1 MTPANVLPVSNS
13 IPVQEVF
20 QAAHFLCFSC
30 LAVPDRHTGREPW
43 LTVRQAEETCH
54 SSAYQRV
61 RGLFPSC
68 LSPPL
73 PPPPPSSSLP
83 ESSPCYLL
91 NGLVT
96 TPPAPCSSLQDLQ
109 KSQEKKTLLTL
120 LRQTPA
126 PLQGGLACLLTP
138 VEWVVSSGSRRER
151 SAVRHA
157 SSRRGSERTSH
168 AFPFG
173 ADSTGAVDRCL
184 PGSHAA
190 LPGGVGPL
198 RCVQVPGL
206 LRWRPDLGLHGV
218 PTRGSRHDPV
228 PEGYPGSP
236 KCHMRRPSR
245 DVLCPGEYKWIN
257 PPKMCPRNKQTN
269 TAAFCLSCIFW
280 QTPSKPLWPR
290 KCLRL
295 KT

>member
-1 MTPANVLPVSNS
+1 MFSQCQILFLYRRFFKPPPSSVSRVLQCQNATQDEDHDWQSGKLRRPVTHLPISVS
-13 IPVQEVF
+13 EGY
-20 QAAHFLCFSC
+20 FL
-30 LAVPDRHTGREPW
+30 LA
-43 LTVRQAEETCH
+43 
-54 SSAYQRV
+54 
-61 RGLFPSC
+61 F
-68 LSPPL
+68 PPL

-96 TPPAPCSSLQDLQ
+96 APPAPCSSLQDPQ
-109 KSQEKKTLLTL
+109 KSQERKARL

-138 VEWVVSSGSRRER
+138 VEWVVSRGSQRER
-151 SAVRHA
+151 SAVQHA
-157 SSRRGSERTSH
+157 SSRRSSERTSH

-184 PGSHAA
+184 PGGHAA

-198 RCVQVPGL
+198 RRVQVPGL
-206 LRWRPDLGLHGV
+206 LRWRPDLGLHGL

-245 DVLCPGEYKWIN
+245 DVLCPGEYKWI
-257 PPKMCPRNKQTN
+257 PLPKMCPRNKQTN

>member
-1 MTPANVLPVSNS
+1 MFSQCQIL
-13 IPVQEVF
+13 
-20 QAAHFLCFSC
+20 FLYRRF
-30 LAVPDRHTGREPW
+30 
-43 LTVRQAEETCH
+43 
-54 SSAYQRV
+54 
-61 RGLFPSC
+61 FK
-68 LSPPL
+68 
-73 PPPPPSSSLP
+73 PPPSSVSRVLQCQIATQDEDHDWQSGKLRRPVTHLPISVSEGYFLFAFPPSSSSSTILLPPWILSLL
-83 ESSPCYLL
+83 SSQWTGNRASHAVLITA
-91 NGLVT
+91 G
-96 TPPAPCSSLQDLQ
+96 PAKVSS
-109 KSQEKKTLLTL
+109 KKNKTARL

-157 SSRRGSERTSH
+157 SSRRSSERTSH

-184 PGSHAA
+184 PGGHAA

-198 RCVQVPGL
+198 RRVQVPGL
-206 LRWRPDLGLHGV
+206 LRWRPDLGLHGL

-245 DVLCPGEYKWIN
+245 DVLCPGEYKWIPS
-257 PPKMCPRNKQTN
+257 PPPPNV
-269 TAAFCLSCIFW
+269 
-280 QTPSKPLWPR
+280 P
-290 KCLRL
+290 
-295 KT
+295 

>member
-1 MTPANVLPVSNS
+1 MFSQCQILFLYYSGFSSRPLPLFLVSCS
-13 IPVQEVF
+13 ARSPHRTRTMIDS
-20 QAAHFLCFSC
+20 QASWGDLS
-30 LAVPDRHTGREPW
+30 LI
-43 LTVRQAEETCH
+43 
-54 SSAYQRV
+54 
-61 RGLFPSC
+61 C
-68 LSPPL
+68 LSACQRAISFLPFPLL

-96 TPPAPCSSLQDLQ
+96 APPAPCSSLQDLQ
-109 KSQEKKTLLTL
+109 KFQEINKTARL

-126 PLQGGLACLLTP
+126 PLQGGLACLPTP

-157 SSRRGSERTSH
+157 SSRRSSERTSH

-184 PGSHAA
+184 PGGHAA
-190 LPGGVGPL
+190 LPSGVGPL
-198 RCVQVPGL
+198 RRVQVPGL
-206 LRWRPDLGLHGV
+206 LRWRPDLGLHGL
-218 PTRGSRHDPV
+218 PTRGGRYDPV

-245 DVLCPGEYKWIN
+245 DVLCPGEYKWITP
-257 PPKMCPRNKQTN
+257 PPKKRNV
-269 TAAFCLSCIFW
+269 
-280 QTPSKPLWPR
+280 P
-290 KCLRL
+290 
-295 KT
+295 